1 MPDSL
6 FEKMK
11 NQSGILSLNVELI
24 DKVKL
29 DKLIKDRNGK
39 VLLLNLW
46 ATWCVPCR
54 EEFPDLVKIQNTFP
68 DVEVV
73 GISNDFKDEV
83 ETRIKPF
90 LKKQNVTFT
99 NYVNGFKVETELI
112 DYLNEK
118 WNGALPATFIYDTE
132 GKLKVF
138 AQGKKDYEFFRKELN
153 KLTK

>member
-6 FEKMK
+6 FEKQK

-54 EEFPDLVKIQNTFP
+54 EEFPDLVKIQNAFP
-68 DVEVV
+68 GVEVV
-73 GISNDFKDEV
+73 GISNDYKDEV

-90 LKKQNVTFT
+90 LKKQDVNFT
-99 NYVNGFKVETELI
+99 NYVNGFKVETDLI
-112 DYLNEK
+112 DFLDDK
-118 WNGALPATFIYDTE
+118 WNGALPATFIYDTK
-132 GKLKVF
+132 GTLKLF
-138 AQGKKDYEFFRKELN
+138 AQGKKDFNYFRREL
-153 KLTK
+153 